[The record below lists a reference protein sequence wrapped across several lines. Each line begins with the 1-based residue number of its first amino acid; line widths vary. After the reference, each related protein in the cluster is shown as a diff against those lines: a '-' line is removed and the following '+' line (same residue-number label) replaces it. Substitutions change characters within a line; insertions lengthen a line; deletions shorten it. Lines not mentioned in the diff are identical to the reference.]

1 MPATP
6 TLAQVNAAMAA
17 VTAALNDMN
26 IPDGA
31 EDILN
36 DLSNTLQSIQ
46 DAIIEK
52 KEQDLV
58 DALAADNSELQD
70 LNQQICDL
78 SDKLDSASET
88 INKVSSTVGTIASII
103 GALV

>member
-1 MPATP
+1 MPDTP

-36 DLSNTLQSIQ
+36 DLSNILQSIQ
-46 DAIIEK
+46 DAVIEK
-52 KEQDLV
+52 TEQDLV
-58 DALAADNSELQD
+58 DALAANNDELQD
-70 LNQQICDL
+70 LNKKICDL
-78 SDKLDSASET
+78 SDKLDSASAT
-88 INKVSSTVGTIASII
+88 ICKVSNTVGTIASII
-103 GALV
+103 GALI